1 MKMRT
6 ERKGILF
13 VVSAPSGAG
22 KTTLCREVIKIMDNI
37 GFSVSCTTRSPRPG
51 EQDGRDYHFVDEG
64 TFLKMVERG
73 ELAEWARVY
82 HHLYGT
88 RKQMLNKAIDD
99 GEDLFM
105 DIDIQD
111 ASQIKASYPQDA
123 VMIFIFPPS
132 LQELKERLVK
142 RAADPPHVIQE
153 RWQKAEE
160 EMAMYP
166 LFHYYIVNDNLDRA
180 VQELVSIVTAERR
193 RTSRIKEIEY

>member
-1 MKMRT
+1 
-6 ERKGILF
+6 
-13 VVSAPSGAG
+13 
-22 KTTLCREVIKIMDNI
+22 MDNI
-37 GFSVSCTTRSPRPG
+37 GFSISCTTRLPRPG

-88 RKQMLNKAIDD
+88 RKLTLAEAVNSGK
-99 GEDLFM
+99 DLLM
-105 DIDIQD
+105 DIDIQG

-132 LQELKERLVK
+132 LRELKERLVK
-142 RAADPPHVIQE
+142 RAADPPPVIQE

-166 LFHYYIVNDNLDRA
+166 VFHYYVVNDDLERA
-180 VQELVSIVTAERR
+180 VQELVSIITAERH